1 MRRRMRE
8 HDSPIPVTRRPPR
21 WVGWTNRRGL
31 RPSQGRHEIAVTS
44 VPARGF
50 GCANGHAAA
59 RSWCACSLRRLSQC
73 FCHDVGFACR
83 QALADSRCPCHSPRE
98 RVNCRQRPSV
108 QINRR
113 AAPSEFRQPVTDARY
128 PGVGDIT
135 HIFTQM
141 LMSTPHIGRILAG
154 VEVAPTDAQDML
166 PSSPSVRDR
175 LQSNASHAYPF
186 GNS

>member
-1 MRRRMRE
+1 MRPHGRRVPVHFAVFRGASAIPLG
-8 HDSPIPVTRRPPR
+8 SPVARR
-21 WVGWTNRRGL
+21 
-31 RPSQGRHEIAVTS
+31 Q
-44 VPARGF
+44 
-50 GCANGHAAA
+50 
-59 RSWCACSLRRLSQC
+59 
-73 FCHDVGFACR
+73 
-83 QALADSRCPCHSPRE
+83 ADSRCPCHGPRE
-98 RVNCRQRPSV
+98 RGSCRQRPSV

-113 AAPSEFRQPVTDARY
+113 DAPSEFRQPVTDARY

-175 LQSNASHAYPF
+175 LQSNASHAHPF